1 VVNIQANSHILFR
14 VALFGLENYCAFSFT
29 SLADA
34 KANARSTHRTGQPDL
49 IVMAGGGGPRAL
61 GFSLVG
67 VLAGAGRVGKTSHF
81 LVVADSSGEDVD
93 DDSGDSVVDLAGDGV
108 YRCCL
113 KPGGSKELM
122 SSKTAAS
129 SKLSMPPLF
138 DDDVDD
144 DDGVVSVVLT
154 SLDEAELSKPGG
166 NKADMS
172 WTCWIW
178 GGLSGTADVV
188 ELSLAG

>member
-1 VVNIQANSHILFR
+1 
-14 VALFGLENYCAFSFT
+14 
-29 SLADA
+29 
-34 KANARSTHRTGQPDL
+34 
-49 IVMAGGGGPRAL
+49 M
-61 GFSLVG
+61 GFSVVG

-93 DDSGDSVVDLAGDGV
+93 DEGSGNPVVALAGDGV

-138 DDDVDD
+138 DDDDVDD
-144 DDGVVSVVLT
+144 DEGVVSVVLT

-172 WTCWIW
+172 WTWWIW
-178 GGLSGTADVV
+178 SGLSGTADVV
-188 ELSLAG
+188 ALSLAG